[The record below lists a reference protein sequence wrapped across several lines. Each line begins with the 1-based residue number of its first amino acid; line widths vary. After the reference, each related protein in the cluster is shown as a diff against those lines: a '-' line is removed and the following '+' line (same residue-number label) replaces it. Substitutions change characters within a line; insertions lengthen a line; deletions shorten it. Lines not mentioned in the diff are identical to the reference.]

1 MWRSEFRQGVGL
13 LPGSLR
19 QKSQCFATLTMI
31 KKALP
36 SAFPSMRQ
44 DDRIAV
50 QLADVLWTIVWKTQG
65 QPGAFLWNGCPAG
78 LAGRPFRRRL
88 TVSGVV
94 WPEAAIHSG

>member
-13 LPGSLR
+13 RRGGLR

-44 DDRIAV
+44 GDRIAV
-50 QLADVLWTIVWKTQG
+50 QLADVLWTIVWKTQD
-65 QPGAFLWNGCPAG
+65 QPGVFLWDGCPAG
-78 LAGRPFRRRL
+78 LAGRLIRRRS
-88 TVSGVV
+88 TGFRGG
-94 WPEAAIHSG
+94 PEAAIHSG